1 MKVGQFL
8 CGFLV
13 VTFAVAVAGRTE
25 TVPFDQIRLI
35 VPEPDKAVDWY
46 MQHLDAKPRRSDD
59 FADRVRFNNGGI
71 LLSFTKGAN
80 AKPSPGSSIDHI
92 GFSVADVD
100 AKMTEL
106 EAAGAKVL
114 TPARD
119 IPGLFRLGFVERW
132 GTKIEILKDPDLVGF
147 HHIHLRVP
155 DPGADMKWF
164 TETLGGERATLK
176 GRVDGVKYP
185 ELWLLVDKGE
195 SELSAGHA
203 IDHIGWRPQDMDAM
217 FAHLKAINVKIIREP
232 ALARGQPT
240 MMMEDPYGVRVE
252 LIQR

>member
-1 MKVGQFL
+1 MRSGTFV
-8 CGFLV
+8 CGVLV
-13 VTFAVAVAGRTE
+13 VTFAVAVAARME
-25 TVPFDQIRLI
+25 TVPYDQIRLI
-35 VPEPDKAVDWY
+35 VPEPEKAVDWY
-46 MQHLDAKPRRSDD
+46 MQHLGAQPRRADD
-59 FADRVRFNNGGI
+59 FADRVRFNKGGV
-71 LLSFTKGAN
+71 LLSFTKGAT
-80 AKPSPGSSIDHI
+80 AKPSDGSSIDHL

-119 IPGLFRLGFVERW
+119 VPGLFRMGFVELW
-132 GTKIEILKDPDLVGF
+132 GTKLEIMHDPDLMGL

-155 DPGADMKWF
+155 DPDADMKWF
-164 TETLGGERATLK
+164 TETLGGERTKFK
-176 GRVDGVKYP
+176 GHVEGVKYP
-185 ELWLLVDKGE
+185 ELWVLMDKGE
-195 SELSAGHA
+195 GETSTGHA

-217 FAHLKAINVKIIREP
+217 FAHLKANNVKIIREP
-232 ALARGQPT
+232 ALSRGLPT